1 MHSESWLVGK
11 KTTAGSSACS
21 VMEVLLIGAAALGA
35 LIWGRLDT
43 SI

>member
-35 LIWGRLDT
+35 LT
-43 SI
+43 